1 MLSGQTGGGIS
12 VTALDM
18 YTQKTLF
25 IFQSFH
31 HFLLLVLLSPLFNH
45 KINYSFPR
53 YASLTTT
60 KYERKNNETLMM
72 MLDIFK
78 MTRASFIFFMSS
90 FSSFYTVTIFRFIF
104 PERISR
110 VKCSNLKS
118 ISLKKLTDLIE
129 NLPYTCLEMIYIQ
142 KYTAFVRSIY
152 HTTKREYNSK
162 QRDQMEDY
170 KVFDGYLSSADKG
183 GKVL

>member
-1 MLSGQTGGGIS
+1 MLSGQTGG
-12 VTALDM
+12 ALASRRW
-18 YTQKTLF
+18 TCTHKKTLF

-78 MTRASFIFFMSS
+78 MTRASFIFYVEFFLFLHCNNFS
-90 FSSFYTVTIFRFIF
+90 FH
-104 PERISR
+104 ISGKNQPR
-110 VKCSNLKS
+110 KMFKFKIHLS
-118 ISLKKLTDLIE
+118 
-129 NLPYTCLEMIYIQ
+129 Q
-142 KYTAFVRSIY
+142 KV
-152 HTTKREYNSK
+152 
-162 QRDQMEDY
+162 
-170 KVFDGYLSSADKG
+170 DGSD
-183 GKVL
+183 

>member
-1 MLSGQTGGGIS
+1 
-12 VTALDM
+12 M

-129 NLPYTCLEMIYIQ
+129 NLPYTCLEIIYT
-142 KYTAFVRSIY
+142 YRSIPRSFVLY
-152 HTTKREYNSK
+152 TTRQNGSTTQNKETKWRTIK
-162 QRDQMEDY
+162 FLMVTFRRQTRAGKFY
-170 KVFDGYLSSADKG
+170 KMWNCWCWI
-183 GKVL
+183 